1 MTPNIFKYSLLGATI
16 LVACVAGAW
25 YFFAA
30 PQEEQLMR
38 GHIEGT
44 TLYPSEF
51 IPAQRVCAQSVTDTT
66 ERYCIDTTESSGNT
80 SPTFRITV
88 PPGTYHVYASL
99 KDASAIGS
107 DLGEYK
113 AYYTAYVTC
122 GLEYACKDHTKL
134 DVSVAAGQTITN
146 IRPHDWYMP

>member
-1 MTPNIFKYSLLGATI
+1 MTTNVFKYSLLGAI
-16 LVACVAGAW
+16 IMVACVAGAW

-30 PQEEQLMR
+30 PPGEQLMR

-51 IPAQRVCAQSVTDTT
+51 VPMQRVCAQSVTDTA
-66 ERYCIDTTESSGNT
+66 ERYCIDTSESSGNT

-107 DLGEYK
+107 DLGDYK

-122 GLEYACKDHTKL
+122 GLKYSCKDHTKL
-134 DVSVAAGQTITN
+134 EVDVAAGQTVTD